1 MSVVT
6 AIKAAKRQAIHSSG
20 KKLLQAVGEFQGRHS
35 LVNTSPF
42 LPNEEFPWVAGLEAN
57 WKTIRSELDGVLAHK
72 DEIPS
77 FHDISPD
84 QSRISKGDN
93 WKTFVF
99 YAAGVSIDENC
110 AQCPKTVELLGK
122 LPTLQNAWFSIL
134 APRYH
139 IPPHKGPTRA
149 FIRCHLGLQVPADAE
164 KCWIRVDQEINHWQE
179 GKCMVFDDTYEHEVL
194 NDTDE
199 QRVVLFLDFDR
210 PMDRIGASVNRMI
223 LRAIKSSHYF
233 KDPMRNMVKWA
244 EKTSRWEKPET
255 SSEVPPEDKS

>member
-6 AIKAAKRQAIHSSG
+6 SIKAAKRRLIHQSG
-20 KKLLQAVGEFQGRHS
+20 KHLLRTLGDFQGRHS
-35 LVNTSPF
+35 LAGTTPF
-42 LPNEEFPWVAGLEAN
+42 LPNDEFPWVADLENN
-57 WKTIRSELDGVLAHK
+57 WQVIRSELDRVLVHK

-77 FHDISPD
+77 FHQISPD
-84 QSRISKGDN
+84 QARISKGDN

-99 YAAGVSIDENC
+99 YGVKVRVDENC
-110 AQCPKTVELLGK
+110 AQCPNTAELLDN

-149 FIRCHLGLQVPADAE
+149 FIRCHLGLQVPQDAE
-164 KCWIRVDQEINHWQE
+164 NCWIRVDQEVRHWQE
-179 GKCMVFDDTYEHEVL
+179 GQCMVFDDTYEHEVL

-210 PMDRIGASVNRMI
+210 PMDRVGESVNRMI
-223 LRAIKSSHYF
+223 LKAIKSSHYF

-244 EKTSRWEKPET
+244 EKTARWQMPESTSEKK
-255 SSEVPPEDKS
+255 D